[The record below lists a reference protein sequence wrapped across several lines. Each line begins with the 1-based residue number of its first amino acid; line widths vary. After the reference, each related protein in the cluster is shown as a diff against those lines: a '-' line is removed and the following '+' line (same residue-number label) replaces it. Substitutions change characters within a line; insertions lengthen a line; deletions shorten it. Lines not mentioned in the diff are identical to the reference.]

1 MPRTKK
7 FILVAAALALVS
19 AQAALAQKRTTVA
32 PAADEKF
39 ERGKQL
45 YEQGDVKAAIP
56 LLRDAA
62 ASRKTDADAWYLY
75 GLALNRAG
83 QVKDA
88 RKAFEKTLKLRP
100 DDALARVGLAYTL
113 LYVHKPRDAER
124 EADRALELNPQLAEA
139 HYVVGV
145 IRFAEEK
152 FPAAAE
158 EAEAALRLKPG
169 LAAAAYLLGDAWLNV
184 YGDEAE
190 RLAGK
195 YPVAPTDGEAERKA
209 AANKREAEIEPLKA
223 RLRGVADRL
232 EASFKS
238 QPDGPE
244 VAQVREVIE
253 SLRLYGQA
261 GNGAGVFGYGD
272 VTQRALITFKPEPS
286 FTDEARNHNTHGVVR
301 LRAVLGA
308 DGHVRNVLAV
318 KRLPDGLTESAI
330 EAARRIKFTPA
341 TINGRPVSQFV
352 TLEYNFNI
360 Y

>member
-1 MPRTKK
+1 MPRTKN
-7 FILVAAALALVS
+7 FILVALAVALVS
-19 AQAALAQKRTTVA
+19 ATTALAQRPDA
-32 PAADEKF
+32 QASANDKF

-45 YEQGDVKAAIP
+45 YERGEAAAAIP

-62 ASRKTDADAWYLY
+62 ESRKTDADAWYYY

-83 QVKDA
+83 HAKEA
-88 RKAFEKTLKLRP
+88 SKAFQKTLKLRP
-100 DDALARVGLAYTL
+100 DDALAHVGLAYTL
-113 LYVHKPRDAER
+113 LYVNKQRDAER
-124 EADRALELNPQLAEA
+124 EAGRALELNPQLAEA

-152 FPAAAE
+152 FPAAAD
-158 EAEAALRLKPG
+158 EAEAALRLKPR
-169 LAAAAYLLGDAWLNV
+169 LAAAAYLLGDSWLNV

-190 RLAGK
+190 KLSEKYRLA
-195 YPVAPTDGEAERKA
+195 PTASEAERKA
-209 AANKREAEIEPLKA
+209 AAEKREAELEPLKA

-244 VAQVREVIE
+244 VAQVREEVE

-261 GNGAGVFGYGD
+261 GNGAGVFSNGD

-286 FTDEARNHNTHGVVR
+286 FTDQARNHNTHGVVR

-308 DGHVRNVLAV
+308 DGHVRNVIAV
-318 KRLPDGLTESAI
+318 RRLPDGLTESAI

-352 TLEYNFNI
+352 VLEYNFNI